1 MTSSQTKPFN
11 RQRTINTAVCAV
23 LLLALS
29 LAIIVS
35 AAPAFADTWSLSAKP
50 NSATYV
56 QGKRVTITGTL
67 TDTTTGVAGSNSLV
81 TVFVYDSAGKLAY
94 STIVATGTADTYSTQ
109 FRISSTNPN
118 GTYTISGRGSRS
130 QQRRNISN
138 SQGNLQCRK
147 HSNANPNRYFIV
159 FSITNAQN
167 PRVSHQPLFFI
178 ILLIASATAILFCKR
193 RKI

>member
-11 RQRTINTAVCAV
+11 RQRTINTAVCEV

-29 LAIIVS
+29 LAIIVP

-56 QGKRVTITGTL
+56 QGEQVTITGTL
-67 TDTTTGVAGSNSLV
+67 TDTTTGVVGSNSLV

-109 FRISSTNPN
+109 FRISSTDP
-118 GTYTISGRGSRS
+118 GTEPIPFR
-130 QQRRNISN
+130 
-138 SQGNLQCRK
+138 
-147 HSNANPNRYFIV
+147 
-159 FSITNAQN
+159 
-167 PRVSHQPLFFI
+167 
-178 ILLIASATAILFCKR
+178 
-193 RKI
+193 